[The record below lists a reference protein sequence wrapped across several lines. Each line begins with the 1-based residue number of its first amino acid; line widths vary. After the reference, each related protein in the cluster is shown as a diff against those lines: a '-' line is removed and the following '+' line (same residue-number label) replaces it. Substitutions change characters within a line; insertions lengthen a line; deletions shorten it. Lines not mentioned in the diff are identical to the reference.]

1 MPAPRVA
8 VGVDLVEVA
17 RMARLLA
24 EQPGIRDRLF
34 TDREQAYC
42 EPRVRRAQ
50 NYAARF
56 AAKEA
61 VLKALGTGMALSPR
75 DVQVSELGD
84 RTATVRLVG
93 EAAARHEAL
102 GGGRLTITWQPADGG
117 SDELLVHAR
126 LAA

>member
-1 MPAPRVA
+1 
-8 VGVDLVEVA
+8 
-17 RMARLLA
+17 MARLLA

-61 VLKALGTGMALSPR
+61 VLKALGTGLGRGMR
-75 DVQVSELGD
+75 WTDVEV
-84 RTATVRLVG
+84 VRHLD
-93 EAAARHEAL
+93 
-102 GGGRLTITWQPADGG
+102 GRPEVHLHGAVAD
-117 SDELLVHAR
+117 
-126 LAA
+126 LAAEQGLQAIDASLTHTADHAIATAVAVFTGG